1 MNPTFKYEIQETQ
14 TDFVDSS
21 VISYEDNRRFV
32 SYFGNWRIIQTTLPA
47 IAETILTMIQK
58 EHFMAAKIDTYV
70 KELIDRGVYRFSI
83 DKQGRILP
91 TIRDNTALYNKFVW
105 KI

>member
-32 SYFGNWRIIQTTLPA
+32 SYFGNWKIIQTIDFL
-47 IAETILTMIQK
+47 LTSREEYFRQ
-58 EHFMAAKIDTYV
+58 
-70 KELIDRGVYRFSI
+70 S
-83 DKQGRILP
+83 Q
-91 TIRDNTALYNKFVW
+91 ALYNKFVW